1 MESPLT
7 VRAWTLPIRSKSEK
21 SVITVARWQQN
32 VRLMKSLMLDRFN
45 LLAMAS
51 NLIFSPSE
59 KLSSRLAR

>member
-1 MESPLT
+1 M
-7 VRAWTLPIRSKSEK
+7 PIRSKSEK